1 MTSLAV
7 VLKKR
12 RDIIR
17 EAREFGFEEVKLNRD
32 FEDGL
37 LFIVKKGTNPRA
49 SANYVVFLKE
59 SLEVMLRCEVTV
71 TDETRIAER
80 YKEEISEKESVNL
93 DTDQEKQLIA
103 FLLKD
108 SEVSDPE
115 KINFESVEF
124 SERALKLCSDHKEMV
139 KQALQGRVIE
149 SERGDRFFSLLPR
162 VKRPTATRVRG
173 GEEAE
178 SKKDEAFE
186 RIKGALVDEHIDS
199 QAEKVF

>member
-93 DTDQEKQLIA
+93 DTD
-103 FLLKD
+103 
-108 SEVSDPE
+108 PE